1 MTPKRPHYY
10 FQLKLCISSLLCRHN
25 NKYSTTTI
33 CSTHRVPLRRFLS
46 PRRRRRRRQSR
57 RKTNTTKQR
66 LWLGRRPFCAHRWNR
81 SPRRRRRRTLR
92 RRRKNGDAMMP
103 PRPRR
108 RRRRRPRR
116 RNREAAAAAAAAADK
131 IYSKEA
137 ARKRRSIPSFS
148 NGRNQTRNTH
158 ERGVE
163 SENDRTVLGT
173 VRRVSQRLVE
183 ATESVDE

>member
-1 MTPKRPHYY
+1 
-10 FQLKLCISSLLCRHN
+10 
-25 NKYSTTTI
+25 
-33 CSTHRVPLRRFLS
+33 
-46 PRRRRRRRQSR
+46 
-57 RKTNTTKQR
+57 
-66 LWLGRRPFCAHRWNR
+66 
-81 SPRRRRRRTLR
+81 
-92 RRRKNGDAMMP
+92 MMP
-103 PRPRR
+103 PRPR

-137 ARKRRSIPSFS
+137 ARKRRSIRASRT
-148 NGRNQTRNTH
+148 GETRR
-158 ERGVE
+158 EIPARGVE